1 MTKLRSPG
9 SKKTSLHNDLTCQ
22 ITREADQPISPNS
35 SFIDPNSAFLHLS
48 HLGLTPESI
57 HLTDPAESLRRAAV
71 HRDPP
76 QLPRKPKGVVNMLM
90 SREYLIWNDDEIVVS
105 SRPVCKLEVR

>member
-48 HLGLTPESI
+48 FLGLTPESI
-57 HLTDPAESLRRAAV
+57 HLTDPFARPPAPHPTPRAS
-71 HRDPP
+71 
-76 QLPRKPKGVVNMLM
+76 QLKRGVVNMLL
-90 SREYLIWNDDEIVVS
+90 SREYW
-105 SRPVCKLEVR
+105 RYLES

>member
-57 HLTDPAESLRRAAV
+57 HLTDPFAR
-71 HRDPP
+71 PP
-76 QLPRKPKGVVNMLM
+76 APHPTPPKPRSQMTTVEMLQ
-90 SREYLIWNDDEIVVS
+90 SREYW
-105 SRPVCKLEVR
+105 RYLER

>member
-48 HLGLTPESI
+48 HLGPTPESI
-57 HLTDPAESLRRAAV
+57 HLTDPFA
-71 HRDPP
+71 DP
-76 QLPRKPKGVVNMLM
+76 LPRRTEKRVTQTPHPALPKPRSQMTTVEMLL
-90 SREYLIWNDDEIVVS
+90 SREYW
-105 SRPVCKLEVR
+105 RYLES